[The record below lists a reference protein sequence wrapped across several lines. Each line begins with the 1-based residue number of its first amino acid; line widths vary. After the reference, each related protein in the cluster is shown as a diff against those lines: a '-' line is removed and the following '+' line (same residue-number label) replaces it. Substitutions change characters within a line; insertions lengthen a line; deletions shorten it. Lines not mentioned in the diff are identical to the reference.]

1 MWKVISNT
9 DKVIRCQNKQ
19 AALEAAQ
26 FHCEKRGR
34 SAEVFDRKNRLR
46 FRYWRDSEGLQY
58 LEY

>member
-1 MWKVISNT
+1 MWKVVFDT
-9 DKVIRCQNKQ
+9 GKVVRCKTKQ
-19 AALEAAQ
+19 GALEAGQ
-26 FHCEKRGR
+26 FRCDKRDR